1 MSPIAIVSIILLL
14 VFAGFLAASES
25 ALTSI
30 SRVVIDELEGKRGG
44 ALLRKYSAQPARYLN
59 VILLVRK
66 LCEFTAT
73 VLLAVILLRNYPSAQ
88 AMALTV
94 AIMVVLSYVV
104 VGVGPRTLGKQ
115 QPHKYARYGII
126 VAYGMAFLLGPVTKI
141 LISVGNALTPGKG
154 FRSGPFT
161 SEAELRDLVDQA
173 HERGLVESDE
183 HEMIHSV
190 FELGDTL
197 VRELMVPRT
206 DMVWVE
212 KDKSLRQGLSLAL
225 RSGYSRIPV
234 IGDSIDNIV
243 GIVYVKDLAKR
254 ALDHHESEQS
264 ETIEQHMRPANFV
277 PEIKMAD
284 DLLKEMQKN
293 QIHLAIVVDE
303 YGGTAGIIT
312 IEDIIEE
319 IVGEIEDEFDDAE
332 IQYTKQAENAF
343 LFEGRTSL
351 NDLLKIIG
359 EEYEPMIEEAR
370 GVPLSASCVV
380 HRGEMLEILQ
390 SARDFLPVDFL
401 TAESILNERDQIIDE
416 GRSSAEAMIATTR
429 EDVSRMIEQTSIVQ
443 AARDEAQRILVD
455 ARAVAEE
462 ERHEV
467 EAYIDARLATLEV
480 ILNKT
485 LDAVAR
491 GRERLE
497 GAGDNDVLSQLNSD
511 R

>member
-1 MSPIAIVSIILLL
+1 IV
-14 VFAGFLAASES
+14 VE
-25 ALTSI
+25 
-30 SRVVIDELEGKRGG
+30 ELEGKRGG

-66 LCEFTAT
+66 LCELTAT
-73 VLLAVILLRNYPSAQ
+73 VLLASILLRNYSSAQ

-126 VAYGMAFLLGPVTKI
+126 VAYGLAFLLGPVTKL
-141 LISVGNALTPGKG
+141 LITVGNAITPGKG

-206 DMVWVE
+206 DMVWIE
-212 KDKSLRQGLSLAL
+212 RDKTLRQGLSLAL
-225 RSGYSRIPV
+225 RSGFSRIPV
-234 IGDSIDNIV
+234 VGTGPDNII

-254 ALDHHESEQS
+254 ALDHHEAEQT
-264 ETIEQHMRPANFV
+264 ENIEQHMRPANFI

-284 DLLKEMQKN
+284 ELLKEMQRD
-293 QIHLAIVVDE
+293 QIHLAVVVDE

-319 IVGEIEDEFDDAE
+319 IVGEIEDEFDDGEDNFTWLSAD
-332 IQYTKQAENAF
+332 KARANAT
-343 LFEGRTSL
+343 LHIE
-351 NDLLKIIG
+351 DLADELKI
-359 EEYEPMIEEAR
+359 
-370 GVPLSASCVV
+370 
-380 HRGEMLEILQ
+380 EINE
-390 SARDFLPVDFL
+390 SDF
-401 TAESILNERDQIIDE
+401 
-416 GRSSAEAMIATTR
+416 
-429 EDVSRMIEQTSIVQ
+429 EDVDTIGGLMAQKLGRVPIAGSTISLEGWSITSE
-443 AARDEAQRILVD
+443 RPLGRRRRISSVL
-455 ARAVAEE
+455 
-462 ERHEV
+462 
-467 EAYIDARLATLEV
+467 I
-480 ILNKT
+480 
-485 LDAVAR
+485 
-491 GRERLE
+491 ERLE
-497 GAGDNDVLSQLNSD
+497 KEIEDHE
-511 R
+511 

>member
-1 MSPIAIVSIILLL
+1 MSPLAIISIIALLA
-14 VFAGFLAASES
+14 FAGFLAASES

-30 SRVVIDELEGKRGG
+30 SRIVVEELEGKRGG
-44 ALLRKYSAQPARYLN
+44 ALLRRYSLQPARYLN

-73 VLLAVILLRNYPSAQ
+73 VLLAVILLRNYSSAQ

-126 VAYGMAFLLGPVTKI
+126 VAYALAFLLGPVTKL
-141 LISVGNALTPGKG
+141 LIAVGNALTPGKG

-206 DMVWVE
+206 DMVWIE
-212 KDKSLRQGLSLAL
+212 KDKTLRQGLSLAL

-234 IGDSIDNIV
+234 VGTGPDNII

-254 ALDHHESEQS
+254 ALDHHDAEQS
-264 ETIEQHMRPANFV
+264 ENIEQHMRPATFV

-284 DLLKEMQKN
+284 ELLKEMQRN
-293 QIHLAIVVDE
+293 QIHLAVVVDE

-319 IVGEIEDEFDDAE
+319 IVGEIEDEFDDGDDDFVWLSPDKAR
-332 IQYTKQAENAF
+332 ANA
-343 LFEGRTSL
+343 SL
-351 NDLLKIIG
+351 HIEDLADELKI
-359 EEYEPMIEEAR
+359 
-370 GVPLSASCVV
+370 
-380 HRGEMLEILQ
+380 EI
-390 SARDFLPVDFL
+390 SESDF
-401 TAESILNERDQIIDE
+401 
-416 GRSSAEAMIATTR
+416 
-429 EDVSRMIEQTSIVQ
+429 EDVDTIGGLMAQKLGRVPIAGSTVSLHGWSITSE
-443 AARDEAQRILVD
+443 RPLGRRRRISSVL
-455 ARAVAEE
+455 
-462 ERHEV
+462 
-467 EAYIDARLATLEV
+467 I
-480 ILNKT
+480 
-485 LDAVAR
+485 
-491 GRERLE
+491 ERLE
-497 GAGDNDVLSQLNSD
+497 KEIEDHE
-511 R
+511 

>member
-1 MSPIAIVSIILLL
+1 MSPIAIISIIALLA
-14 VFAGFLAASES
+14 FAGFLAASES

-30 SRVVIDELEGKRGG
+30 SRIVVEELEGKRGG

-73 VLLAVILLRNYPSAQ
+73 VLLASILLRNYPSAQ

-126 VAYGMAFLLGPVTKI
+126 VAYGLAIILGPVTKL
-141 LISVGNALTPGKG
+141 LITVGNAITPGKG

-161 SEAELRDLVDQA
+161 SEAELRDLVDLA

-206 DMVWVE
+206 EMVWIE

-225 RSGYSRIPV
+225 RSGFSRIPV
-234 IGDSIDNIV
+234 VGTGPDNII

-254 ALDHHESEQS
+254 ALDHHEAEQS
-264 ETIEQHMRPANFV
+264 EIIEQHMRPANFI

-284 DLLKEMQKN
+284 ELLKEMQRD
-293 QIHLAIVVDE
+293 QIHLAVVVDE

-319 IVGEIEDEFDDAE
+319 IVGEIEDEFDDGEDHFTWLSPDKAR
-332 IQYTKQAENAF
+332 ANAT
-343 LFEGRTSL
+343 LHIEDLADELKIVINDSDFEDVDTIGGLMAQKLGRVPIAGSTISL
-351 NDLLKIIG
+351 NGWSITS
-359 EEYEPMIEEAR
+359 ER
-370 GVPLSASCVV
+370 PL
-380 HRGEMLEILQ
+380 
-390 SARDFLPVDFL
+390 
-401 TAESILNERDQIIDE
+401 
-416 GRSSAEAMIATTR
+416 GRRRRISSVLI
-429 EDVSRMIEQTSIVQ
+429 
-443 AARDEAQRILVD
+443 
-455 ARAVAEE
+455 
-462 ERHEV
+462 
-467 EAYIDARLATLEV
+467 
-480 ILNKT
+480 
-485 LDAVAR
+485 
-491 GRERLE
+491 ERLE
-497 GAGDNDVLSQLNSD
+497 VEIEDHE
-511 R
+511 

>member
-1 MSPIAIVSIILLL
+1 MSPIAIISIIALLI
-14 VFAGFLAASES
+14 FAGFLAASES

-30 SRVVIDELEGKRGG
+30 SRVVIEEIEGKRGT
-44 ALLRKYSAQPARYLN
+44 ALLRKYTAQPARYLN

-73 VLLAVILLRNYPSAQ
+73 VLLAVILLRNYSSAQ

-94 AIMVVLSYVV
+94 VIMVVLSYVV

-126 VAYGMAFLLGPVTKI
+126 VAYGLAFLLGPVTTL
-141 LISVGNALTPGKG
+141 LIAVGNAMTPGKG

-234 IGDSIDNIV
+234 IGDGIDNIV

-254 ALDHHESEQS
+254 ALDHHESETT
-264 ETIEQHMRPANFV
+264 ETIEKHMRPANFV

-319 IVGEIEDEFDDAE
+319 IVGEIEDEFDDGE
-332 IQYTKQAENAF
+332 EDFTWLTPDK
-343 LFEGRTSL
+343 GRAKATL
-351 NDLLKIIG
+351 HIEDLADELKIEIEK
-359 EEYEPMIEEAR
+359 EEYEDIDSIGGLMAQKLGR
-370 GVPLSASCVV
+370 VPIAGSTISW
-380 HRGEMLEILQ
+380 HG
-390 SARDFLPVDFL
+390 F
-401 TAESILNERDQIIDE
+401 SITSERPL
-416 GRSSAEAMIATTR
+416 GRRRRISS
-429 EDVSRMIEQTSIVQ
+429 V
-443 AARDEAQRILVD
+443 LV
-455 ARAVAEE
+455 
-462 ERHEV
+462 
-467 EAYIDARLATLEV
+467 
-480 ILNKT
+480 
-485 LDAVAR
+485 
-491 GRERLE
+491 ERLVE
-497 GAGDNDVLSQLNSD
+497 EIEDAE
-511 R
+511 

>member
-1 MSPIAIVSIILLL
+1 MSPIAIISIIALLI
-14 VFAGFLAASES
+14 FAGFLAASES

-30 SRVVIDELEGKRGG
+30 SRVVIEEIEGKRGT
-44 ALLRKYSAQPARYLN
+44 ALLRKYTAQPARYLN

-73 VLLAVILLRNYPSAQ
+73 VLLAVILLRNYSSAQ

-126 VAYGMAFLLGPVTKI
+126 VAYGLAFLLGPVTKL

-234 IGDSIDNIV
+234 IGDDIDNIV

-254 ALDHHESEQS
+254 ALDHHEAEHT
-264 ETIEQHMRPANFV
+264 EKIEQLMRPANFV

-319 IVGEIEDEFDDAE
+319 IVGEIEDEFDDGE
-332 IQYTKQAENAF
+332 EDFTWLSPDK
-343 LFEGRTSL
+343 GRAKATL
-351 NDLLKIIG
+351 HIEDLADELKIEIEKAEFEDIDSIG
-359 EEYEPMIEEAR
+359 GLMSQKLGR
-370 GVPLSASCVV
+370 VPIAGSTISW
-380 HRGEMLEILQ
+380 HGW
-390 SARDFLPVDFL
+390 
-401 TAESILNERDQIIDE
+401 SITSERPI
-416 GRSSAEAMIATTR
+416 GRRRRISS
-429 EDVSRMIEQTSIVQ
+429 V
-443 AARDEAQRILVD
+443 LVE
-455 ARAVAEE
+455 RLAEE
-462 ERHEV
+462 IE
-467 EAYIDARLATLEV
+467 DAE
-480 ILNKT
+480 
-485 LDAVAR
+485 
-491 GRERLE
+491 
-497 GAGDNDVLSQLNSD
+497 
-511 R
+511 